1 MFNDYYWI
9 SNRSEEQEERYTEF
23 INNLNSKVIFFM
35 LLLKQNDKLAVI
47 EIGCGTA
54 VPTVRYNTNYLSKN
68 KNVDCIRINPTDQDK
83 NKKIIQIRDG
93 GLSGIKKINEVIQT
107 L

>member
-1 MFNDYYWI
+1 M
-9 SNRSEEQEERYTEF
+9 
-23 INNLNSKVIFFM
+23 
-35 LLLKQNDKLAVI
+35 
-47 EIGCGTA
+47 
-54 VPTVRYNTNYLSKN
+54 RYNTNYLSKN